1 MPVSLDDRALD
12 ELIERSQDLQSEA
25 MRTTHESLTEMVD
38 VGHER
43 RARGEVDPE
52 QGRAAAGEANDVI
65 KKALVAGGALAA
77 AAFGPALLGLT
88 ATPAFASTATDIQM
102 LQTSASIENLAVS
115 TYKTALTLAYI
126 GGSSANPTIKA
137 FVQTTMA
144 QHDQHNDAFNSAA
157 TALGGKAQHAADP
170 HYVPT
175 VNAAIKSIGGQAPS
189 AGALAVVGL
198 AITLEKVAAE
208 TYVANCSK
216 LTDTNSRKV
225 TASIMG
231 VEAQH
236 VATLLAVQALL
247 KAGAS
252 QLITLSPTVVSKLP
266 AAAGDI
272 GFPASFYPID
282 MASPASEGAV
292 A

>member
-1 MPVSLDDRALD
+1 MSVDDRALD
-12 ELIERSQDLQSEA
+12 ELIERSQDLQSDA
-25 MRTTHESLTEMVD
+25 MRATHESLTDMVD

-43 RARGEVDPE
+43 RTSGEVDPDE
-52 QGRAAAGEANDVI
+52 GRAVAGQTNDVI

-77 AAFGPALLGLT
+77 AAFGPTLLGLT

-102 LQTSASIENLAVS
+102 LQTSASIEALAVS
-115 TYKTALTLAYI
+115 TYTTALTLSYI

-137 FVQTTMA
+137 FVQTTKA
-144 QHDQHNDAFNSAA
+144 QHAQHLQAFNSAA
-157 TALGGKAQHAADP
+157 TALGGKAQNSPDP
-170 HYVPT
+170 HYLPV
-175 VNAAIKSIGGQAPS
+175 VNSAVSAITKDSPS
-189 AGALAVVGL
+189 VGALAVVGL
-198 AITLEKVAAE
+198 AITLESVAAE

-216 LTDTNSRKV
+216 FTDTSSKKV

-247 KAGAS
+247 KAGAP
-252 QLITLSPTVVSKLP
+252 QLITLSPSVVASLP
-266 AAAGDI
+266 AAAGSV
-272 GFPASFYPID
+272 GFPNTFYPTS
-282 MASPASEGAV
+282 MASPATEGAV